1 MFNMN
6 AIESAAYPLQ
16 MFFFIKTHFDILF
29 RIAKKKATKW
39 KHYWKIF
46 VGGKLYPHGIWI
58 QSESNSC
65 FVGTLKENQSNF
77 NLIA

>member
-29 RIAKKKATKW
+29 RIAKKKPQNGNIIGR
-39 KHYWKIF
+39 YLSGKIVSTWNLDSIKIKF
-46 VGGKLYPHGIWI
+46 L
-58 QSESNSC
+58 

>member
-29 RIAKKKATKW
+29 RTEEKKSHKMETLLEDICRG
-39 KHYWKIF
+39 KIVSTWNLDSIRIKF
-46 VGGKLYPHGIWI
+46 L
-58 QSESNSC
+58 
-65 FVGTLKENQSNF
+65 FVGTLKDNQSNF

>member
-29 RIAKKKATKW
+29 RIAKKSHKMETLLETICQGEILSTWNLDSIRMKFL
-39 KHYWKIF
+39 F
-46 VGGKLYPHGIWI
+46 V
-58 QSESNSC
+58 S
-65 FVGTLKENQSNF
+65 TLKENQSNF